1 MGSSKVRKLNGGATG
16 RLGHGREAGRGGGG
30 RDTRA
35 EDGTGLWGP
44 RHALAGGPTAPRPRG
59 P

>member
-16 RLGHGREAGRGGGG
+16 RLGHGREGGGEG
-30 RDTRA
+30 VTPEPKTERDCGDRGTRWPA
-35 EDGTGLWGP
+35 
-44 RHALAGGPTAPRPRG
+44 APRPRG